1 MATNGKNNH
10 PYSPEPANQ
19 GQEDAKGVD
28 HGEVTDLVSQRNRA
42 LGHLLTAERAFY
54 YVQILFSL
62 LRFRRA
68 HELEPLHED
77 LYEDIYKDLNALNED
92 AEYDLAHFNSD
103 IHQLKNWN
111 LIGERIELE
120 RLRGY
125 QDTRRKK
132 YRYSLSSETRAF
144 LEWLEDRA
152 RDDLEESGADTR
164 NQLETILS
172 GLRELKRVL
181 YRVGTK
187 RSEDG
192 DARRVLY
199 QLATVN
205 ELTHTITGN
214 LISFD
219 ERMYGFLMTDFALD
233 KAKQILDELRV
244 FVEEFLSQ
252 IYNLRDDIVKILSGI
267 GSEQS
272 REKIRVCLEQ
282 MEEERKR
289 SAHLLRRSF
298 NAAQMEATPGRLIGF
313 YGENGRLDQL
323 CRRISRTAQQVWRR
337 LYLRLRERERKSH
350 RLLDLRQRIKEVAL
364 LEPEEVPYNFL
375 FELISPAQISVD
387 PNYWTE
393 REKASP
399 PQPRM
404 YKGRQREHAI
414 EPLGRKKR
422 NPETARALEQQQLGQ
437 LIQWLREKIIM
448 DNEMKAQ
455 ITAQKF
461 DGFDDLEKT
470 MQIIKA
476 GKLSKGKK
484 LVNTGFWLLDLEGWD
499 ALEAENYALE
509 MKPLVIN
516 RGTDNGN

>member
-1 MATNGKNNH
+1 MATNRKRNYPH
-10 PYSPEPANQ
+10 LPESGVQ
-19 GQEDAKGVD
+19 GHEDSEEGN
-28 HGEVTDLVSQRNRA
+28 HGEVIGILSRRNPA
-42 LGHLLTAERAFY
+42 LGHLLTTERALY
-54 YVQILFSL
+54 YLQILFSL

-77 LYEDIYKDLNALNED
+77 LYEDIYNDQSALNEEAD
-92 AEYDLAHFNSD
+92 YELVHFNSD

-152 RDDLEESGADTR
+152 REDLEESGADTR

-172 GLRELKRVL
+172 GLRELNRVL

-187 RSEDG
+187 RIEDG

-199 QLATVN
+199 QLSTIN

-233 KAKQILDELRV
+233 EANQILDELRV

-252 IYNLRDDIVKILSGI
+252 IYIFRSKILNILAGI
-267 GSEQS
+267 NSERS
-272 REKIRVCLEQ
+272 HEKIRVCLEQ

-298 NAAQMEATPGRLIGF
+298 NPAQMGATPGRLIGF
-313 YGENGRLDQL
+313 YGENGQLDQL
-323 CRRISRTAQQVWRR
+323 CRRISRTAQQVWHR

-350 RLLDLRQRIKEVAL
+350 RLLDLRQRIKEIAL
-364 LEPEEVPYNFL
+364 LEPEEVPYSFL

-399 PQPRM
+399 PQPRL

-414 EPLGRKKR
+414 EPLGRKKL

-437 LIQWLREKIIM
+437 LIQWLNDKIVM
-448 DNEMKAQ
+448 DNQKKAQ
-455 ITAQKF
+455 ITDQNF
-461 DGFDDLEKT
+461 EGFEDLEQT
-470 MQIIKA
+470 MQLIKA

-484 LVNTGFWLLDLEGWD
+484 LVNTGFWLNDLEGWD
-499 ALEAENYALE
+499 QLHAAEYILELN
-509 MKPLVIN
+509 PIVVN
-516 RGTDNGN
+516 RGTNDGN

>member
-1 MATNGKNNH
+1 MATNQKRNYPH
-10 PYSPEPANQ
+10 LHEPGVQ
-19 GQEDAKGVD
+19 GHEDSEGGN
-28 HGEVTDLVSQRNRA
+28 HGEVTDLVIRRNRA
-42 LGHLLTAERAFY
+42 LGHLLTAERGLY
-54 YVQILFSL
+54 YLQILFSL
-62 LRFRRA
+62 LRFRRS

-77 LYEDIYKDLNALNED
+77 IYENIYNDQSALNAEIH
-92 AEYDLAHFNSD
+92 YDLVQFNSD

-132 YRYSLSSETRAF
+132 YRYSLTSETRAF

-152 RDDLEESGADTR
+152 RDDLEESGEDTR

-187 RSEDG
+187 RTEDG

-205 ELTHTITGN
+205 ELTHSITGN
-214 LISFD
+214 LISFN
-219 ERMYGFLMTDFALD
+219 ERMYGFLMTEFALD
-233 KAKQILDELRV
+233 EAKQILGDLRI
-244 FVEEFLSQ
+244 FVKEFLSQ
-252 IYNLRDDIVKILSGI
+252 IYVLRSEIVNILAGI
-267 GSEQS
+267 DSERS

-298 NAAQMEATPGRLIGF
+298 NPQQMEATPKRLILF
-313 YGENGRLDQL
+313 YRENGQLDQL

-350 RLLDLRQRIKEVAL
+350 RLLDLRLRIKEIAS

-387 PNYWTE
+387 PNFWTE

-399 PQPRM
+399 PQPRI
-404 YKGRQREHAI
+404 YRGRQKEHAI
-414 EPLGRKKR
+414 EPLGRKKL
-422 NPETARALEQQQLGQ
+422 NPETAHALEQQQLGQ
-437 LIQWLREKIIM
+437 LVQWLHDKVIM
-448 DNEMKAQ
+448 DNQKKAQ
-455 ITAQKF
+455 ITDQNF
-461 DGFDDLEKT
+461 EGFDDLEQT
-470 MQIIKA
+470 MQLIKA

-484 LVNTGFWLLDLEGWD
+484 LINIGFWLNSMEGWEQLH
-499 ALEAENYALE
+499 AAEYILELNPIE
-509 MKPLVIN
+509 VN
-516 RGTDNGN
+516 RGTNDGD